1 MSGVFITFEG
11 PDGAGKTTQLQRL
24 SRHLRQLGLSHI
36 CTREPGGTPTAER
49 IRTLLFDP
57 DAQLVPDAELLLFAA
72 ARAQHV
78 QECIVPALEQGQW
91 VLCDRFTLSTLV
103 YQGYGRGLNHDCIH
117 QLSAMATGGLHPH
130 LQLVV
135 DVDVLHGQQR
145 IHQRHGDA
153 NNRFDT
159 LSREFHQ
166 RVVEG
171 FRAVAGSEVNCLL
184 VDGRRSED
192 EVHRSIVSALRQRGL
207 L

>member
-24 SRHLRQLGLSHI
+24 SRHLQQLGTEHI

-49 IRTLLFDP
+49 IRTLIFDP
-57 DAQLVPDAELLLFAA
+57 EVQLVPDAELLLFAA

-78 QECIVPALEQGQW
+78 QECIAPALEQGRW

-103 YQGYGRGLNHDCIH
+103 YQGYGRGLSHERIY
-117 QLSAMATGGLHPH
+117 QLSAMATGGLQPH

-135 DVDVLHGQQR
+135 DVDALHGQQR
-145 IHQRHGDA
+145 IHQRHGDV

-159 LSREFHQ
+159 LSCEFHQ

-171 FRAVAGSEVNCLL
+171 FRAAASSEANCFV
-184 VDGRRSED
+184 VDGRNSED
-192 EVHRSIVSALRQRGL
+192 EVHHSIINALQQRGL